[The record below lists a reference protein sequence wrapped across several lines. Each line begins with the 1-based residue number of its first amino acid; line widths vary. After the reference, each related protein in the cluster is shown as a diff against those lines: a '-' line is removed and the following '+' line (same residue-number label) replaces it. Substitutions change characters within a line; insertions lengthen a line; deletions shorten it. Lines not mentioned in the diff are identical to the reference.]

1 MVLPVVVIVNWMVWF
16 HRFTVWSDGLNFL
29 LHLSTCSNITDVM
42 TNEYN
47 TWTKKEAVV
56 SNEAL
61 AKVQENII
69 STINC
74 LKEEII
80 NLKDIVIK
88 RLQEE
93 NKKLR
98 EKCSKLENDVISNE
112 SSVNASEQYG
122 RRNNIAVSGI
132 PVHVSDRDL
141 EETVISVLS
150 DIEVNVSPND
160 VEACH
165 RIGKPDSSK

>member
-16 HRFTVWSDGLNFL
+16 HGVSLIWWFKFSCSD
-29 LHLSTCSNITDVM
+29 IADAM
-42 TNEYN
+42 THKYN

-61 AKVQENII
+61 AKVEENII
-69 STINC
+69 STIYY

-80 NLKDIVIK
+80 NLKYIAIK

-98 EKCSKLENDVISNE
+98 ENCSKLENDIVSNE
-112 SSVNASEQYG
+112 SSVNALEQYS
-122 RRNNIAVSGI
+122 RRNNVVVSGI
-132 PVHVSDRDL
+132 PGHVSERDL

-150 DIEVNVSPND
+150 DIEVNVSAND
-160 VEACH
+160 AEACH
-165 RIGKPDSSK
+165 RIGKPDRNK